1 MNKLLLLSGIK
12 DLLFVV
18 KSSTE
23 YNIGFVCCK
32 MDSQTKF
39 LLQTQ
44 NVCLNDLE
52 LLVQAYYFLCSQKSE
67 IFLDQGTFPQSR
79 NFSTVKEFFPSQRT
93 SYGQGNLHGQETFLQ
108 SWKLSTLKELFLNQ
122 GTFQQSW
129 KFSTKFF
136 EKKKMIKEI
145 SHKQEKFSAK
155 KKFSFI
161 KEVFHKQTF
170 LHSQE
175 NFLQTKIKKNV
186 TFFSTQDSKRFHTPK
201 IINTF
206 HDTSFFYTP

>member
-93 SYGQGNLHGQETFLQ
+93 SYGQGNLHGQETFPQ
-108 SWKLSTLKELFLNQ
+108 SRNFSTIMETFHTQ
-122 GTFQQSW
+122 GTFPQSRNY
-129 KFSTKFF
+129 
-136 EKKKMIKEI
+136 
-145 SHKQEKFSAK
+145 SA
-155 KKFSFI
+155 
-161 KEVFHKQTF
+161 V
-170 LHSQE
+170 
-175 NFLQTKIKKNV
+175 V
-186 TFFSTQDSKRFHTPK
+186 
-201 IINTF
+201 
-206 HDTSFFYTP
+206 

>member
-93 SYGQGNLHGQETFLQ
+93 SYGQGNLHGQETFPQ
-108 SWKLSTLKELFLNQ
+108 SRNFSTIMETFHTQ
-122 GTFQQSW
+122 GTFPQSRN
-129 KFSTKFF
+129 FSAVVEIFHKVFW
-136 EKKKMIKEI
+136 KKK
-145 SHKQEKFSAK
+145 K
-155 KKFSFI
+155 KKND
-161 KEVFHKQTF
+161 QR
-170 LHSQE
+170 
-175 NFLQTKIKKNV
+175 NF
-186 TFFSTQDSKRFHTPK
+186 P
-201 IINTF
+201 
-206 HDTSFFYTP
+206 

>member
-79 NFSTVKEFFPSQRT
+79 NFSTVKELFYNHGNFPHSRNF
-93 SYGQGNLHGQETFLQ
+93 S
-108 SWKLSTLKELFLNQ
+108 SIKELFSSRVN
-122 GTFQQSW
+122 FPQS
-129 KFSTKFF
+129 FF
-136 EKKKMIKEI
+136 KKKKKKMIKEI

>member
-93 SYGQGNLHGQETFLQ
+93 SYGQGNLHGQETFPQ
-108 SWKLSTLKELFLNQ
+108 SRNFSTIMETFHTQ
-122 GTFQQSW
+122 GTFPQSRN
-129 KFSTKFF
+129 FSAGVNFQKSFLKKKK
-136 EKKKMIKEI
+136 KKKMIKEI

-175 NFLQTKIKKNV
+175 NFLQTKIKKDV
-186 TFFSTQDSKRFHTPK
+186 TFFPLK
-201 IINTF
+201 IQKGFTLQK
-206 HDTSFFYTP
+206 